1 MLTNASATGEV
12 IWPTESLQW
21 RTLAVKTAAD
31 EEVQW
36 AAVHPRK
43 GSAVSKDALSQSS
56 EESSQVDDKGSVT
69 VGAAAATGAAGAT
82 QAQTQQQQPS
92 GWSVNVVLSPE
103 YTPSQVVRGV
113 DANDLSDTRPKNGT
127 AADVTHVSPSRPAGP
142 AAAEHGPGTV
152 SGAVREVWQALDQDP
167 TRNRTGRERDPQ
179 QAPDG
184 FFWDIWLS
192 QDDPTRVR
200 EARARMM
207 RQYMDTSV
215 EPCADFYTYAC
226 GGWAKS
232 HPIPPD
238 KTVFDTFE
246 TLREMLDAALRVE
259 LERPNGEEP
268 TPSLSRL
275 EKRVEPAAAIPVSTS
290 PLQRATAPAP
300 PTALDDEG
308 GDPASDA
315 GGAEKRKQAAAS
327 AGAHTDATTKAKWLY
342 KSCMNHEL
350 LEARGV
356 APLVELLRKLG
367 GWPVLDPAGWDDRGF
382 DWLHLV
388 AQLRL
393 YNNDILIS
401 EWVGPDVKNS
411 DQYVIQLDQT
421 GLGLPTRDYFLAPSN
436 APYLKAYRDFMVEVM
451 ELLGADTATAV
462 AHAAEIVSFETSL
475 AQIVASSEERRNV
488 SQLYRRLSLQGL
500 CDLVPGVDWRRYLAV
515 VLGRNIPDEQPVVI
529 FALRYMSDLVAL
541 VDKNPR
547 RVVADYL
554 LWRFVRHRINSLG
567 DLFGAAKQRLLHALM
582 GREAVPPRWKTC
594 VAHVNSHMGMAL
606 GALFVRRYF
615 DHNSKQDT
623 LEMTR
628 DITQSFREMLNET
641 EWIDEETRRL
651 ALHKVDSMQLRIG
664 YPDFVLDRPA
674 LNERYEDVD
683 VHPDKYFENTLN
695 ILRKLARVEQERLG
709 TPVNKTLWNT
719 APAVVNAYY
728 SRNKN
733 QIMFP
738 AGILQPPFYHRHLP
752 RSLNYGGIGVVIG
765 HEITHGFDDKGR
777 LFDEHGNL
785 LQWWG
790 EDAIINFHE
799 RAQCLINQYSNY
811 SVSEIDLL
819 INGEN
824 TQGENIA
831 DNGGVK
837 QAFRAYERWAA
848 QHADAAQAE
857 TLPGV
862 NATGRQLFF
871 INFAQVWCSSMRPEA
886 MRSKLKIAV
895 HSPARFRVIGTLSN
909 SREFA
914 EVFNCPVGSPMN
926 PGEKCSVW

>member
-1 MLTNASATGEV
+1 MRSSGRPSPCSGAPSSPRSPPRPRRPSCGRPCCPGTSRTKLIPCKKNKQKNFNLISFFSIFLALRSSKPADTGEARDAERV
-12 IWPTESLQW
+12 ERQQESVS
-21 RTLAVKTAAD
+21 RSPY
-31 EEVQW
+31 
-36 AAVHPRK
+36 AVH
-43 GSAVSKDALSQSS
+43 
-56 EESSQVDDKGSVT
+56 
-69 VGAAAATGAAGAT
+69 
-82 QAQTQQQQPS
+82 
-92 GWSVNVVLSPE
+92 
-103 YTPSQVVRGV
+103 YTPHQVRFPPRTRAGSGASRQLRGFAFTFQVVAELE
-113 DANDLSDTRPKNGT
+113 ANDLTIN
-127 AADVTHVSPSRPAGP
+127 GP
-142 AAAEHGPGTV
+142 APAPAPGAV
-152 SGAVREVWQALDQDP
+152 SGAVREVWQALDQAPARDRNG
-167 TRNRTGRERDPQ
+167 TRANAEVLD
-179 QAPDG
+179 D
-184 FFWDIWLS
+184 FFWDIWLG
-192 QDDPTRVR
+192 QDDPGRVR

-215 EPCADFYTYAC
+215 DPCSDFYTYAC
-226 GGWAKS
+226 GGWARS

-259 LERPNGEEP
+259 LERP
-268 TPSLSRL
+268 
-275 EKRVEPAAAIPVSTS
+275 
-290 PLQRATAPAP
+290 
-300 PTALDDEG
+300 
-308 GDPASDA
+308 ASDA
-315 GGAEKRKQAAAS
+315 AS
-327 AGAHTDATTKAKWLY
+327 AKADATDKAKWLY
-342 KSCMNHEL
+342 QSCMNHAL

-356 APLVELLRKLG
+356 APLVDLLQSLG
-367 GWPVLDPAGWDDRGF
+367 GWPVLDPTWAERNPDF
-382 DWLHLV
+382 DWLHLM

-393 YNNDILIS
+393 YNNDILIA

-421 GLGLPTRDYFLAPSN
+421 GLGLPTRDYFLTASN
-436 APYLKAYRDFMVEVM
+436 APYLKAYKEFMVEVM
-451 ELLGADTATAV
+451 ELLGAEPAAAA
-462 AHAAEIVSFETSL
+462 AHADEIVTFETSL

-488 SQLYRRLSLQGL
+488 SQLYRQLSLREL
-500 CDLVPGVDWRRYLAV
+500 CDTVPGVDWRRYLAV
-515 VLGRNIPDEQPVVI
+515 VLGRSVPDEEPVVI
-529 FALRYMSDLVAL
+529 FALRYMSDLVGL
-541 VDKNPR
+541 VEKVPK

-554 LWRFVRHRINSLG
+554 LWRFVRHRVNSLG
-567 DLFGAAKQRLLHALM
+567 DRFGAAKQRLLHALM
-582 GREAVPPRWKTC
+582 GREALPPRWKTC

-606 GALFVRRYF
+606 GALFVRKYF

-641 EWIDEETRRL
+641 QWIDEETRRL
-651 ALHKVDSMQLRIG
+651 AMHKVDSMQLRIG
-664 YPDFVLDRPA
+664 YPDFVLDREA
-674 LNERYEDVD
+674 LNERYEDVEI
-683 VHPDKYFENTLN
+683 HPDRYFENTLN

-777 LFDEHGNL
+777 LFDQHGNL
-785 LQWWG
+785 LRWWG
-790 EDAIINFHE
+790 EDAVNNFHQ
-799 RAQCLINQYSNY
+799 RAQCLIDQYSKY

-831 DNGGVK
+831 DNGGIK
-837 QAFRAYERWAA
+837 QAFRAYERWAS
-848 QHADAAQAE
+848 QHGDAGE

-862 NATGRQLFF
+862 NATSKQLFF

-914 EVFNCPVGSPMN
+914 EVFRCPAGSPMN